1 MLELSKPQ
9 PDVSAGRPPRTG
21 PSLLKRIY
29 RARLLYLLMI
39 PSFIFVV
46 LFSYIP
52 ALSAFYHS
60 FTHWTGAE
68 TKWVGLA
75 NFEFMLRDRYLNASW
90 GNMVKLTLFSLLTMV
105 VPLMNAVAIFR
116 LRSPRWQYRYRVLF
130 ILPAVIPGVVGALLW
145 VNFLSRE
152 GLVNQV
158 LRAAGLDA
166 ITRPWLGDFDWA
178 LYALMFVGFPWPGG
192 TTILFYLAG
201 LMNIPREL
209 IDAVLVDGVNGWQ
222 RFRYLELP
230 LVMGQVKLF
239 LVLTVIGHVQGF
251 AGPLIMTKGGPG
263 FATMVPGLHMFYA
276 ATQRQQ
282 FGYASAIGFV
292 LFLLIFTLTYINLK
306 YVRSTVEITS

>member
-1 MLELSKPQ
+1 MLDLSQ
-9 PDVSAGRPPRTG
+9 SQQNSAQITTTRAG
-21 PSLLKRIY
+21 PSLLRRIY

-39 PSFIFVV
+39 PSFAFVV
-46 LFSYIP
+46 MFSYIP
-52 ALSAFYHS
+52 AVSAFYHS
-60 FTHWTGAE
+60 FTYWTGGEA
-68 TKWVGLA
+68 KWAGLA
-75 NFEFMLRDRYLNASW
+75 NFEMMLRDRYLNASW
-90 GNMVKLTLFSLLTMV
+90 VNMIKLTLFSLFTMII
-105 VPLMNAVAIFR
+105 PLFVAVAIFR
-116 LRSPRWQYRYRVLF
+116 LRSGAWQYRYRVLF

-145 VNFLSRE
+145 VNFLSRD

-158 LRAAGLDA
+158 LRLLGLGA
-166 ITRPWLGDFDWA
+166 FTRPWLGDFDWA

-222 RFRYLELP
+222 RFWHLELP

-251 AGPLIMTKGGPG
+251 AGPLIMTRGGPG

-282 FGYASAIGFV
+282 FGYASAIGLVLFV
-292 LFLLIFTLTYINLK
+292 LIFALTYINLK

>member
-9 PDVSAGRPPRTG
+9 PDVNAERTPRTG

-46 LFSYIP
+46 MFSYIP

-90 GNMVKLTLFSLLTMV
+90 GNMIKLTLFSLLTMI
-105 VPLMNAVAIFR
+105 VPLINAVAIFR
-116 LRSPRWQYRYRVLF
+116 LRSSRWQYRYRVLF

-145 VNFLSRE
+145 VNFLSRG
-152 GLVNQV
+152 GLVNEV

-166 ITRPWLGDFDWA
+166 LTRPWLGDFDWA

-251 AGPLIMTKGGPG
+251 AGPLIMTRGGPG

-282 FGYASAIGFV
+282 FGYASAIGLV
-292 LFLLIFTLTYINLK
+292 LFLLIFVLTYINLK